1 MFSVPQLR
9 FFNKEHHVQLRVCA
23 SCNFSLV
30 LSSGATRLSSALL
43 NCILFVSCCLFSCP
57 LPAIPRRRSPCHAKT
72 LPFLRRQLRRMSLWT
87 LRGSPDPFSASRTDP
102 MLFADPPLLSG
113 RSSRFRV
120 PCPFVDDNE
129 KLISQLPEAGRGRV
143 VDGQQRWLREEY
155 CGRRDSIAGSADDE
169 DASAL
174 SFLPDVRRR
183 TKSERRA

>member
-1 MFSVPQLR
+1 MQRLC
-9 FFNKEHHVQLRVCA
+9 L
-23 SCNFSLV
+23 SCVDSFVACPYGLFAV
-30 LSSGATRLSSALL
+30 LQ
-43 NCILFVSCCLFSCP
+43 I
-57 LPAIPRRRSPCHAKT
+57 
-72 LPFLRRQLRRMSLWT
+72 PFLLREQT
-87 LRGSPDPFSASRTDP
+87 LCSSQI
-102 MLFADPPLLSG
+102 LLSYRG
-113 RSSRFRV
+113 GPSRFRV

-174 SFLPDVRRR
+174 SFLSDVRRR